1 MDKPV
6 SFELAILLKE
16 KEFTVATFYYYEN
29 EKLVEPYLENG
40 SSTDT
45 DFIVYLLDLKVHFNK
60 WSKKVSAP
68 TIAEAIMWLYEKYGI
83 WIQVHHWTNQPVN
96 DELWKNCFCA
106 YVNGDNMD
114 AAIFKTPT
122 EAYEAAIKYCLEKC
136 I

>member
-60 WSKKVSAP
+60 WSKRVSAP
-68 TIAEAIMWLYEKYGI
+68 TIAEAIMWLYEKYSI
-83 WIQVHHWTNQPVN
+83 WISVTYQRHSEGKHWRYTINQIYRTEIV
-96 DELWKNCFCA
+96 LWEHN
-106 YVNGDNMD
+106 
-114 AAIFKTPT
+114 TPT
-122 EAYEAAIKYCLEKC
+122 EAYGAAIKYCLEKC

>member
-6 SFELAILLKE
+6 SYKLARLLKKKGFDE
-16 KEFTVATFYYYEN
+16 PCRASILFMSAPFY
-29 EKLVEPYLENG
+29 NG
-40 SSTDT
+40 GLTTNSELSKQGRMMGIST
-45 DFIVYLLDLKVHFNK
+45 LC
-60 WSKKVSAP
+60 SAP
-68 TIAEAIMWLYEKYGI
+68 TIAEVIMWLYEKYGI

-96 DELWKNCFCA
+96 DELWENCFCA

-122 EAYEAAIKYCLEKC
+122 EAYEAALEYVLKEV